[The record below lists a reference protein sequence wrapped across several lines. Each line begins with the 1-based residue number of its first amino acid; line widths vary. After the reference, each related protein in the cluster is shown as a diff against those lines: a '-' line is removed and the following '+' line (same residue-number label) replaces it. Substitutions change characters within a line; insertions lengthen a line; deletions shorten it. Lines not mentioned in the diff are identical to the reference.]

1 MNSIYQPLV
10 ARFHGE
16 IGDPELRNTRNVRN
30 GTSSYASY
38 GVTCGCMGGCLSHGG
53 TEARRGSGMNLE
65 IFLIRN
71 VPQVSA
77 TSVHGDP
84 ASQDYA
90 GTSPA

>member
-1 MNSIYQPLV
+1 
-10 ARFHGE
+10 
-16 IGDPELRNTRNVRN
+16 
-30 GTSSYASY
+30 
-38 GVTCGCMGGCLSHGG
+38 
-53 TEARRGSGMNLE
+53 MNLE

-90 GTSPA
+90 GTSPAYLSTIFYI